1 MKKEEEEK
9 YGSLDDVEIGTI
21 KDVVE
26 TKRSEDFCSTYSRF
40 IIQAILSA
48 SIITFSF
55 VVILKQPEKD
65 NSVQYSMIS
74 SIVGYWLPSPSKPR
88 HKTSS
93 RRK

>member
-1 MKKEEEEK
+1 MKKEEEK

-65 NSVQYSMIS
+65 NSATKATDPTSEGGNAASAASAS
-74 SIVGYWLPSPSKPR
+74 S
-88 HKTSS
+88 
-93 RRK
+93 